1 MTKTPAPIIT
11 FLLLLILL
19 LLESCSKT
27 PEAAPA
33 ERAVPVQVATVKR
46 DSLQEVV
53 TTGAV
58 LYPFRQANIVP
69 KISAPVQRFLAQR
82 GDHVQE
88 GQLLAVLESSDLR
101 AAASE
106 SEALYHQAQ
115 ATYQGTTASTMPDD
129 LTKAQS
135 DVAYARESLDAAK
148 RLLENRQALLRQGA
162 LAQKMV
168 DDADVAMVQARSQFE
183 TAEQHLKSLQTV
195 GQSEQLK
202 SARAQMEAA
211 QAHYQSAQAQAAYAE
226 VRSPISGVVSDRA
239 LNLGEMASSG
249 SAVFSIVDISRVVAR
264 ANIPVHQAALIHVGK
279 SATISG
285 PGGELSGKVTVVSP
299 AVDPSSTTVEIWVEA
314 ANTHEKLTPGIT
326 VKISINAGEIRNA
339 LVVPAAALLN
349 SDEGGEKVMVAGS
362 DSLAHEQ
369 KVDVGVRSGDDVQIL
384 SGVKEGDKVIVD
396 GALGLE
402 DKAKIQLGGP
412 KPADDKADDKA
423 EKK

>member
-1 MTKTPAPIIT
+1 MTKTLAPLLA

-19 LLESCSKT
+19 LLESCSKA
-27 PEAAPA
+27 PEAAPPEA
-33 ERAVPVQVATVKR
+33 VVPVQVAAVKR

-53 TTGAV
+53 TAGAV
-58 LYPFRQANIVP
+58 LYPFRQANIIP

-88 GQLLAVLESSDLR
+88 GQLLAVLESSDLK

-129 LTKAQS
+129 LTKAQA

-162 LAQKMV
+162 LAQKLV

-183 TAEQHLKSLQTV
+183 TTQQHLKSLQTV

-239 LNLGEMASSG
+239 LNIGEMASSG
-249 SAVFSIVDISRVVAR
+249 SAVFSIVDISRVVAH

-279 SATISG
+279 KATITG

-299 AVDPSSTTVEIWVEA
+299 AVDPSTTTVEIWVEA
-314 ANTHEKLTPGIT
+314 ANTGEKLTPGTT
-326 VKISINAGEIRNA
+326 VKISIQAGEIRNV

-349 SDEGGEKVMVAGS
+349 SDEGGEKVMLAGS

-369 KVDVGVRSGDDVQIL
+369 KVEVGMRSGDDVQIL
-384 SGVKEGDKVIVD
+384 SGVKEGDKVIVE

-402 DKAKIQLGGP
+402 DKAKIQAGA
-412 KPADDKADDKA
+412 KPAEDKADEKA

>member
-1 MTKTPAPIIT
+1 MTKTLAPLIA

-33 ERAVPVQVATVKR
+33 ETSVPVQVATVKR
-46 DSLQEVV
+46 DALQEVV
-53 TTGAV
+53 TAGAV
-58 LYPFRQANIVP
+58 LYPFRQANIIP

-88 GQLLAVLESSDLR
+88 GQLLAVLESSDLK

-183 TAEQHLKSLQTV
+183 TAQQHLKSLQTV

-299 AVDPSSTTVEIWVEA
+299 AVDPSTTTVEIWVEA

-326 VKISINAGEIRNA
+326 VKISIHAGEIRNT

>member
-1 MTKTPAPIIT
+1 MPKTMTRIFAP
-11 FLLLLILL
+11 LLALFL
-19 LLESCSKT
+19 LLESCSKA
-27 PEAAPA
+27 PEAASA
-33 ERAVPVQVATVKR
+33 EAAAPVQVAAVKR
-46 DSLQEVV
+46 GPIAEVV
-53 TTGAV
+53 TAGAV
-58 LYPFRQANIVP
+58 LFPFRQANIVP

-82 GDHVQE
+82 GDHVHE
-88 GQLLAVLESSDLR
+88 GQLLAVLESSDLK
-101 AAASE
+101 AAADE

-115 ATYQGTTASTMPDD
+115 ATYQSTTAATMPED
-129 LTKAQS
+129 LTKAQA
-135 DVAYARESLDAAK
+135 DVAFARESLDAAK

-162 LAQKMV
+162 LAQKLV

-183 TAEQHLKSLQTV
+183 TAQQHLKSLQTI

-211 QAHYQSAQAQAAYAE
+211 QAHFQSAQAQAAFAE
-226 VRSPISGVVSDRA
+226 VRSPINGVVSDRA
-239 LNLGEMASSG
+239 LNIGEMASTG

-279 SATISG
+279 TATISG

-299 AVDPSSTTVEIWVEA
+299 AVDPSTTTVEIWVEA
-314 ANTHEKLTPGIT
+314 ANTGEKLTPGTT

-369 KVDVGVRSGDDVQIL
+369 KVEVGVRSGDDVQIL

-402 DKAKIQLGGP
+402 DKAKIQVGG
-412 KPADDKADDKA
+412 KPADDKADDKSD
-423 EKK
+423 KK

>member
-1 MTKTPAPIIT
+1 MPKILAPLLAI
-11 FLLLLILL
+11 FLMLG
-19 LLESCSKT
+19 SCSKAPET
-27 PEAAPA
+27 ASAEAAA
-33 ERAVPVQVATVKR
+33 PVQVATVKR
-46 DSLQEVV
+46 GPIQEVV
-53 TTGAV
+53 TAGAV

-88 GQLLAVLESSDLR
+88 GQLLAVLESSDLK
-101 AAASE
+101 AAANE
-106 SEALYHQAQ
+106 SEALYQQAQ

-129 LTKAQS
+129 LMKAQA

-162 LAQKMV
+162 LAQKLV

-183 TAEQHLKSLQTV
+183 TAQQHLKSLQTV
-195 GQSEQLK
+195 GQSEQIK

-211 QAHYQSAQAQAAYAE
+211 QAHYQSAQAQAAFAE
-226 VRSPISGVVSDRA
+226 VRSPISGVISDRA
-239 LNLGEMASSG
+239 LNIGEMASSG

-264 ANIPVHQAALIHVGK
+264 ASIPVHQAALIRVGK
-279 SATISG
+279 TATISG

-299 AVDPSSTTVEIWVEA
+299 AVDPSTTTVEIWVEA
-314 ANTHEKLTPGIT
+314 ANTGEKLTPGIT
-326 VKISINAGEIRNA
+326 VKISIDAGEIRNA

-369 KVDVGVRSGDDVQIL
+369 KVEVGVRSGDDVQIL

-402 DKAKIQLGGP
+402 DKAKIQVGSG
-412 KPADDKADDKA
+412 KPADEKKDDKADDKA
-423 EKK
+423 DKK

>member
-1 MTKTPAPIIT
+1 MTKTLAPLLAC
-11 FLLLLILL
+11 LLLLQ
-19 LLESCSKT
+19 SCSKA
-27 PEAAPA
+27 PDAAPPDA
-33 ERAVPVQVATVKR
+33 VVPVQVATVKR
-46 DSLQEVV
+46 ESVQQVV
-53 TTGAV
+53 TAGAV
-58 LYPFRQANIVP
+58 LYPFRQANIIP

-88 GQLLAVLESSDLR
+88 GQLLAVLESTDLK

-129 LTKAQS
+129 LTKAQA

-162 LAQKMV
+162 LAQKLV

-183 TAEQHLKSLQTV
+183 TAQQHLKSLQTV
-195 GQSEQLK
+195 GQGEQLK

-211 QAHYQSAQAQAAYAE
+211 QAHYESAQAQAAYAE

-239 LNLGEMASSG
+239 LNIGEMASSG

-264 ANIPVHQAALIHVGK
+264 ANIPIHQAALIHVGK
-279 SATISG
+279 KATISG

-299 AVDPSSTTVEIWVEA
+299 AVDPSTTTVEIWVEA
-314 ANTHEKLTPGIT
+314 ANTGEKLTPGAT
-326 VKISINAGEIRNA
+326 VKISIQAGEIRDA
-339 LVVPAAALLN
+339 LVAPAAALLN
-349 SDEGGEKVMVAGS
+349 SDEGGEKVMLAGS

-369 KVDVGVRSGDDVQIL
+369 KVEVGVRSGDDVQIL
-384 SGVKEGDKVIVD
+384 SGVKEGDKVIVE

-402 DKAKIQLGGP
+402 DKAKIQVGA
-412 KPADDKADDKA
+412 KPAEDKDKSDDKAD
-423 EKK
+423 KK

>member
-1 MTKTPAPIIT
+1 MTKTVAP
-11 FLLLLILL
+11 LLACLLF
-19 LLESCSKT
+19 LESCSKAPVAAA
-27 PEAAPA
+27 PEA
-33 ERAVPVQVATVKR
+33 AVPVQVAGVKR
-46 DSLQEVV
+46 DSLPEVV
-53 TTGAV
+53 TAGAV
-58 LYPFRQANIVP
+58 LYPFRQANLVP
-69 KISAPVQRFLAQR
+69 KISAPIQRFLAQR

-88 GQLLAVLESSDLR
+88 GQLLAVLESSDLK

-106 SEALYHQAQ
+106 SEALYRQAQ
-115 ATYQGTTASTMPDD
+115 ATYQGTTAGSMPDD
-129 LTKAQS
+129 LTKAQA

-148 RLLENRQALLRQGA
+148 RLLENRQALFRQGA
-162 LAQKMV
+162 LARKLV
-168 DDADVAMVQARSQFE
+168 DDADVTMVQARSQFE
-183 TAEQHLKSLQTV
+183 TAQQHLKSLQTV

-226 VRSPISGVVSDRA
+226 VRSPISGIVSDRA
-239 LNLGEMASSG
+239 LNIGEMASSG

-264 ANIPVHQAALIHVGK
+264 ANIPVLQAALIHVGNM
-279 SATISG
+279 ATISG

-299 AVDPSSTTVEIWVEA
+299 AVDPSTTTVEIWVEA
-314 ANTHEKLTPGIT
+314 ANTGEKLTPGAT
-326 VKISINAGEIRNA
+326 VKISIQAGEIRNA

-369 KVDVGVRSGDDVQIL
+369 KVEVGVRSGDDVQIL

-402 DKAKIQLGGP
+402 DKAKIQVGG
-412 KPADDKADDKA
+412 KPAQEKMDDKAD
-423 EKK
+423 KK

>member
-1 MTKTPAPIIT
+1 MTKTLAPLIA

-33 ERAVPVQVATVKR
+33 ETSVPVQVATVKR
-46 DSLQEVV
+46 DALQEVV
-53 TTGAV
+53 TAGAV
-58 LYPFRQANIVP
+58 LYPFRQANIIP

-88 GQLLAVLESSDLR
+88 GQLLAVLESSDLK

-183 TAEQHLKSLQTV
+183 TAQQHLKSLQTV

-299 AVDPSSTTVEIWVEA
+299 AVDPSTTTVEIWVEA

>member
-1 MTKTPAPIIT
+1 MSKIFAPLLAL
-11 FLLLLILL
+11 FLLLG
-19 LLESCSKT
+19 SCSKA
-27 PEAAPA
+27 PETTPA
-33 ERAVPVQVATVKR
+33 EAVAPVQVATVKR
-46 DSLQEVV
+46 DSMPEIV
-53 TTGAV
+53 TAGAV
-58 LYPFRQANIVP
+58 LYPYRQANIVP

-82 GDHVQE
+82 GDHVRE
-88 GQLLAVLESSDLR
+88 GQLLAVLESSDLK

-129 LTKAQS
+129 LTKAQA
-135 DVAYARESLDAAK
+135 DVAFASESLDAAK
-148 RLLENRQALLRQGA
+148 RLLENRRALLKQGA
-162 LAQKMV
+162 LAQKLV

-183 TAEQHLKSLQTV
+183 TAQQHLKSLQTV
-195 GQSEQLK
+195 GQGEQLK

-211 QAHYQSAQAQAAYAE
+211 QAHYQSAQAQAAFAE
-226 VRSPISGVVSDRA
+226 VRSPISGVISDRA
-239 LNLGEMASSG
+239 LNIGEMAGSG
-249 SAVFSIVDISRVVAR
+249 SALFSIVDISRVVAR
-264 ANIPVHQAALIHVGK
+264 ANIPVHQAALIRVGK

-299 AVDPSSTTVEIWVEA
+299 AVDPSTTTVEIWVEA
-314 ANTHEKLTPGIT
+314 ANTGEKLTPGIT

-369 KVDVGVRSGDDVQIL
+369 KVEVGVRSGDDVQIL

-402 DKAKIQLGGP
+402 DKAKIQVGG
-412 KPADDKADDKA
+412 KPADDKADDKSD
-423 EKK
+423 KK